1 MRKLGIDTGG
11 TFTDFVYLDGSNL
24 TVHKVLSSP
33 AAPERAILQGIKEMG
48 LALDGLE
55 IVHGSTVATNALLE
69 RKGVRTAY
77 ITNRGFAD
85 VLTIGRQARRALY
98 QLQPEPL
105 PPPVPTEYCLETGGR
120 IAADGSI
127 VEPLTEAD
135 LDRIK
140 RSLLNLRPDAVAINL
155 LFSFIDDRFE
165 RQIAEIIP
173 PGIFISRSSAVLKEI
188 REYERGMATWL
199 NAYIGPLM
207 QRYLNDFAAKVK
219 PATVAVMQSHGG
231 TVNAEKAGEQAVQLL
246 LSGPAGGLVGAKYQ
260 AAASDCQRLMSF
272 DMGGT
277 STDVALID
285 GDIRLTSESEIAGYP
300 VATPMVDL
308 HTIGAGGG
316 SIAWL
321 DEGGMLQVGPQSAG
335 ANPGP
340 ACYSNGG
347 KQPTVTDA
355 NLLLG
360 HLPQHT
366 ALGGHLKLDPQAAKA
381 VMTELAEKA
390 GVPMLQIARGI
401 IDIAN
406 EHMAQALRVI
416 SVQRGYDPKE
426 FTLMS
431 FGGSGGLHVCAL
443 AEQLGMSR
451 AIVPAYG
458 GVLSAL
464 GMVVSQPGRELSQ
477 STIRLLDDTDVKW
490 LDEKFNRMET
500 QLAGEMS
507 VSKNQFT
514 RRVDV
519 RYQGQSST
527 LPIQWQQSPALI
539 SKAFHQAH
547 RDLFGHELDI
557 QVELVN
563 CRVRATALVEPVQL
577 PVTQSQLDHAEPE
590 TWGKLAGN
598 KDKIPVYQR
607 CDLPLEQAIK
617 GPAVILEPV
626 ATLYIENGWTGRI
639 EANGNLS
646 LTKCQE
652 SLI

>member
-24 TVHKVLSSP
+24 TVHKVLSTP
-33 AAPERAILQGIKEMG
+33 EAPERAILQGIKEIG
-48 LALDGLE
+48 LVLDGLE

-69 RKGVRTAY
+69 RKGVCTAY

-98 QLQPEPL
+98 QLQPEPV
-105 PPPVPTEYCLETGGR
+105 PPPVPTECCLETGGR

-127 VEPLTEAD
+127 VERLTEND
-135 LDRIK
+135 LTQLK
-140 RSLLNLRPDAVAINL
+140 QSLLNLKPDAVAINL
-155 LFSFIDDRFE
+155 LFSFIDDQFE

-188 REYERGMATWL
+188 REYERGIATWL

-231 TVNAEKAGEQAVQLL
+231 TVNAKKAGEHAVQLL

-260 AAASDCQRLMSF
+260 AAASDCECIMTF

-285 GDIRLTSESEIAGYP
+285 GDITLTSESEIAGYP

-335 ANPGP
+335 ADPGP
-340 ACYSNGG
+340 ACYANGG
-347 KQPTVTDA
+347 THPTVTDA

-360 HLPQHT
+360 YLPQHT
-366 ALGGHLKLDPQAAKA
+366 ALGGHLKLNLQAAKA
-381 VMTELAEKA
+381 EITELAEKA
-390 GVPMLQIARGI
+390 GVSTSQLAKGI
-401 IDIAN
+401 IEIAN

-416 SVQRGYDPKE
+416 SVQRGYNPKD

-431 FGGSGGLHVCAL
+431 FGGAGGLHVCAL

-451 AIVPAYG
+451 AIVPAHG

-464 GMVVSQPGRELSQ
+464 GMVVSQPGRELSH
-477 STIRLLDDTDVKW
+477 STIRLLDDTDARW
-490 LDEKFNRMET
+490 LDEEFNRMEK
-500 QLAGEMS
+500 QLADEMS
-507 VSKNQFT
+507 ASNTHFT

-539 SKAFHQAH
+539 SKVFHQAH
-547 RDLFGHELDI
+547 QDLFGHELDI
-557 QVELVN
+557 KVELVN
-563 CRVRATALVEPVQL
+563 CRVRATTLTKPIKLSVSQA
-577 PVTQSQLDHAEPE
+577 QSKRVEPE
-590 TWGKLAGN
+590 TWSDLAGN
-598 KDKIPVYQR
+598 ADKIPVYQR
-607 CDLPLEQAIK
+607 SNLPLKQTVK

-626 ATLYIENGWTGRI
+626 ATTFIEKGWEAEI
-639 EANGNLS
+639 EATGNLLLS
-646 LTKCQE
+646 KAA
-652 SLI
+652 